1 MFYVVL
7 TFIDWI
13 NHIIFIK
20 KVENTKK
27 TWDVFYFIVFIM
39 YDYVN
44 NKIPFVQNLYRWL
57 FPKIK
62 KKQKNTRYLRFRV
75 IGKNNV

>member
-7 TFIDWI
+7 TFIDRI

-62 KKQKNTRYLRFRV
+62 KKQKNTR
-75 IGKNNV
+75 